1 MEKQSSIIKRSPK
14 NNRIL
19 AIDFG
24 RGFSVIAMI
33 MVHTLWIH
41 AQQNVQSDT
50 FLGHFIHFVGR
61 GTPVFLITMGV
72 SFMISRNQ
80 SIQSAIKRGIL
91 ILGVAYLMNFLK
103 FLTPILVGLMPDSF
117 ITAYGWES
125 PLNIEKYM
133 YLLLTGDILQLAG
146 ISLVI
151 LGFVRAYVKNK
162 FLILGLAIVIAF
174 LSVELRDFQSGT
186 VGLSYITQLLWSNG
200 YWVYF
205 SVFPWIS
212 FILLGMFFGQWYIEM
227 DYDQDK
233 LFKRMFIG
241 GIICILVGAPLVFM
255 AEEYHFNDFFHLGP
269 GGVIYLAG
277 WNFAVLSIFH
287 WLLTKTKNN
296 SVYRTFYYCSKNVT
310 SLYVIQW
317 VLICWGMI
325 FFGFQSMSELETIV
339 LMPLFM
345 GLTFMVH
352 FVFMRLK
359 KGFRSNRDT
368 FKRKISIESQ

>member
-1 MEKQSSIIKRSPK
+1 MLTIKP
-14 NNRIL
+14 NRIL

-41 AQQNVQSDT
+41 ASQDVQSDT

-80 SIQSAIKRGIL
+80 DIKSALKRGVI

-117 ITAYGWES
+117 IAAYGWEM
-125 PLNIEKYM
+125 PLNFEKYA

-146 ISLVI
+146 VSLLI
-151 LGFVRAYVKNK
+151 LAFVRSYIKNK
-162 FLILGLAIVIAF
+162 FIILIIAILIAF
-174 LSVELRDFQSGT
+174 ISPELRSIQSEIF
-186 VGLSYITQLLWSNG
+186 GLNYITQLLWSDG

-205 SVFPWIS
+205 PVFPWIS
-212 FILLGMFFGQWYIEM
+212 FILLGMFFGKWYVEM
-227 DYDQDK
+227 EYNQNE
-233 LFKRMFIG
+233 LFKRMFIIG
-241 GIICILVGAPLVFM
+241 LVCIMAGAPLVFTN
-255 AEEYHFNDFFHLGP
+255 EEYHFNDFFHLGP

-287 WLLTKTKNN
+287 WMLSATRDNFLYQ
-296 SVYRTFYYCSKNVT
+296 SFYYCSKHVT

-317 VLICWGMI
+317 VLICWGMGV
-325 FFGFQSMSELETIV
+325 FGFQSKTEIGTML
-339 LMPLFM
+339 LMPLFI
-345 GLTFMVH
+345 GLTFVIH
-352 FVFMRLK
+352 FLIRKIRNIYRSNSIILK
-359 KGFRSNRDT
+359 KRLP
-368 FKRKISIESQ
+368 IES

>member
-1 MEKQSSIIKRSPK
+1 MELQKKTSQATLK

-80 SIQSAIKRGIL
+80 SIQSAVKRGIL

-103 FLTPILVGLMPDSF
+103 FLVPILIGLMPDSF
-117 ITAYGWES
+117 IAAYGWEN
-125 PLNIEKYM
+125 PLDIEKYV

-146 ISLVI
+146 ISLLI
-151 LGFVRAYVKNK
+151 LAFVRAYFKNK
-162 FLILGLAIVIAF
+162 FLILGLAIIIAF
-174 LSVELRDFQSGT
+174 LSVELREFQSGI
-186 VGLSYITQLLWSNG
+186 VGLSYITQLLWSDG

-227 DYDQDK
+227 DYDQNK

-241 GIICILVGAPLVFM
+241 GIICILVGAPLVFIS
-255 AEEYHFNDFFHLGP
+255 EEYHFNDFFHLGP

-277 WNFAVLSIFH
+277 WNFAVLSLFH
-287 WLLTKTKNN
+287 WLLAKTKNN
-296 SVYRTFYYCSKNVT
+296 WVYRTFYYCSKHVT
-310 SLYVIQW
+310 SLYMIQW

-325 FFGFQSMSELETIV
+325 FFGFQSMNELDTIL
-339 LMPLFM
+339 LMPLFI
-345 GLTFMVH
+345 GLTFMIH
-352 FVFMRLK
+352 FIFIKLK
-359 KGFRSNRDT
+359 KSLTSNRYF
-368 FKRKISIESQ
+368 FKRKLSVES